1 MIDSWP
7 DVVLGGFIGAVI
19 ALVAAGAVAGT
30 RPRADATASGTAVA
44 PDFLGHLI
52 AEGRCEWVARHLAD
66 TRRQREG
73 YGIYPHPVGGAPC
86 QRLGPGGVIEVLMV
100 RPGATGDHLPGP
112 NDTTVFQEL
121 MSHARTGS
129 PLRFSMLTVF
139 LTATAALL
147 AGFASQSYPRGL
159 IAAGGLALSV
169 AFLVLEIVLSLNLAA
184 LNETARRLAR
194 PRHGDIMS
202 HRRPGVLWAV
212 RITLVLL
219 FLSIIGF
226 WAVALLD
233 PDRISLS
240 PTPAGTAPLVR

>member
-7 DVVLGGFIGAVI
+7 DVVLGGFIGAAAV
-19 ALVAAGAVAGT
+19 LVGVGAVASA
-30 RPRADATASGTAVA
+30 RRRADTAAGSTTVA

-52 AEGRCEWVARHLAD
+52 ADGRCEWVARHLAD
-66 TRRQREG
+66 TRRQRDG
-73 YGIYPHPVGGAPC
+73 YGIYPHPVDGAPC
-86 QRLGPGGVIEVLMV
+86 QRIGPGGVMELLMI
-100 RPGATGDHLPGP
+100 RPGATGNDLPGP
-112 NDTTVFQEL
+112 NDTAVFQEL

-129 PLRFSMLTVF
+129 ALRFSMLTVF

-147 AGFASQSYPRGL
+147 AGFANPSYPRGL

-169 AFLVLEIVLSLNLAA
+169 AFLVLEVVLSLNLAA
-184 LNETARRLAR
+184 LNETARKLAR
-194 PRHGDIMS
+194 PRHGDIMT

-233 PDRISLS
+233 PARVSL
-240 PTPAGTAPLVR
+240 PPPAGTSHLAG